1 MDFNIK
7 IPVNVIS
14 GKGCLLNNS
23 AMLKKYG
30 KKCVIV
36 TGGKSAKLSGALT
49 DMQEAL
55 SKENIEY
62 VIYDN
67 IGPNP
72 RIDHCH
78 EAGKIARDS
87 GAEFII
93 GIGGGSPLD
102 AAKAV
107 AVYATNPSFS
117 MEDIFAYGEN
127 ERNRALPL
135 VLVGTTSGTGS
146 EVGRVSVLTNPI
158 TGRKRSIAP
167 DDTFP
172 SLSFADSTYTESMP
186 YDVTVSTALDALAH
200 ALEGYMS
207 VKCGDIPTMFGEKAV
222 ALIWEGLKYLH
233 STKSLPDSALREK
246 LYYGSLY
253 AGITLSY
260 CGTAFPHPLGYIL
273 TESFGIPHGKACTT
287 FMGDFIDRAAEH
299 CSEKT
304 QRIMKVM
311 NTDIDTFKR
320 VIDELTDVH
329 LTMTKEEIEGF
340 CERYNTVPANFTF
353 SPGGFIKE
361 DAIKAFCDKFCK

>member
-1 MDFNIK
+1 MDFNIR

-23 AMLKKYG
+23 AVLSKYG
-30 KKCVIV
+30 KKCVVV
-36 TGGKSAKLSGALT
+36 TGGKSSRLCGALS
-49 DMQEAL
+49 DMEQAL
-55 SKENIEY
+55 TKENIEY
-62 VIYDN
+62 VLYDK

-78 EAGKIARDS
+78 EAGAIARDF
-87 GAEFII
+87 GADFIV

-107 AVYATNPSFS
+107 AVYATNPTFS
-117 MEDIFAYGEN
+117 QEDIFNYSEN

-146 EVGRVSVLTNPI
+146 EVGRVSVLTNPE

-167 DDTFP
+167 DDTYP
-172 SLSFADSTYTESMP
+172 ALSFADSTYTESMP
-186 YDVTVSTALDALAH
+186 YDVTVSTALDAMAH
-200 ALEGYMS
+200 AIEGYMS
-207 VKCGDIPTMFGEKAV
+207 VKCGDIPTMFGEKAI
-222 ALIWEGLKYLH
+222 ALIWEGLSYLH
-233 STKSLPDSALREK
+233 KTKKLPDAALREK

-273 TESFGIPHGKACTT
+273 TESFGVPHGKACTA
-287 FMGDFIDRAAEH
+287 FMGDFIDRSNEH

-311 NTDIDTFKR
+311 NTDIDTFKK

-329 LTMTKEEIEGF
+329 LTMTKKEIEAF
-340 CERYNTVPANFTF
+340 CERYNTVPANFIF
-353 SPGGFIKE
+353 SPGGFTKE
-361 DAIKAFCDKFCK
+361 DAVKAFERKFIK